1 MEFAGGGQAQRE
13 MLVNSQ
19 AGSAEG
25 GRGAGSGRRCLTL
38 DGVVRGPP
46 EQVAWAQRPEPK
58 VEVSQESP
66 GGGGSRG
73 PCRCRVLLGRLGS
86 ARGVRPNSSTF
97 R

>member
-1 MEFAGGGQAQRE
+1 MQRE

-25 GRGAGSGRRCLTL
+25 GRGAGGGRRCLTL

-73 PCRCRVLLGRLGS
+73 PCWGGLGS